1 MTTVSVFPTA
11 GPPTSSVE
19 LAAPLLCDCTGSR
32 IFLHLKNIIT
42 TPIIKAKPSTPPTV
56 PPMIAPLSTFFFSPL
71 LAAVAV
77 ALLVPVEEGL
87 IAVEEWE
94 VVGAVVVAKCAT
106 VVMNAWPDC
115 PAKEVSA
122 GRGS

>member
-1 MTTVSVFPTA
+1 
-11 GPPTSSVE
+11 
-19 LAAPLLCDCTGSR
+19 
-32 IFLHLKNIIT
+32 
-42 TPIIKAKPSTPPTV
+42 
-56 PPMIAPLSTFFFSPL
+56 
-71 LAAVAV
+71 VAV